1 MKSSKKAWGGVGD
14 GVPGGHIQLANKD
27 SSTGNKLHLIN
38 LLAKGAQ

>member
-1 MKSSKKAWGGVGD
+1 MKSSKKAWGWGD